1 MNILNNELYD
11 FQSKVELITK
21 CEQIKSS
28 DKEQTSKIDNN
39 TIINDKQQ
47 DSIELILSKLAIMEN
62 KLTDITKPN
71 QSVVSNS
78 ELELNYSN
86 TNQDYIFNNNTISA
100 SNTVSIIANSV
111 EFNNTT
117 TSSDDVRLSIKAK
130 DVVMNKLSINNNVYS
145 QDKSNTIISV
155 NEGKYIQIKDC
166 LISPKTAYNGLEIG
180 LSGTQLP
187 KIINIDNCH
196 FSGDFKN
203 NAILVFGTEN
213 DAVINITNCTFDSV
227 SNMLRISNRTNSN
240 GIVINI
246 KDCIINKWDDR
257 TQYQGAI
264 IFEDYTS
271 KKENADTNNLFG
283 DNKITVNIT
292 NLMIPDDNGST
303 IKLNNIMDISKRLG
317 SNDKNQIA
325 YVYQDFGSGLIPF
338 DANKYPTFNII

>member
-21 CEQIKSS
+21 CEQMKSS

-47 DSIELILSKLAIMEN
+47 DSIEVILSKLAIMEN

-71 QSVVSNS
+71 QNVVSNS

-86 TNQDYIFNNNTISA
+86 TNQDYIFNNNTIST

-187 KIINIDNCH
+187 KKNI
-196 FSGDFKN
+196 FLPVFFKN

-213 DAVINITNCTFDSV
+213 DAIINITNCTFDSV

-283 DNKITVNIT
+283 GNKITVNIT
-292 NLMIPDDNGST
+292 NLMIPDDNDST